1 MSFLQNLQPHYVH
14 SMYITAMLFLKEVCL
29 YLVINQGVISAQ
41 FTVINSLQEII
52 LKPWR
57 KIPSIKAVI
66 CFKKKKKKK
75 SLHSSIYL
83 YSTFNHPYK
92 KMTGWIQHTEDNI

>member
-1 MSFLQNLQPHYVH
+1 MMSFLQNLQPHYVH

-66 CFKKKKKKK
+66 CFKKKKKQ
-75 SLHSSIYL
+75 IVA
-83 YSTFNHPYK
+83 
-92 KMTGWIQHTEDNI
+92 

>member
-1 MSFLQNLQPHYVH
+1 MMSFLQNLQPHYVH

-66 CFKKKKKKK
+66 CFKKKKKTNRCIVAFIYIAHLIIHTKK
-75 SLHSSIYL
+75 
-83 YSTFNHPYK
+83 
-92 KMTGWIQHTEDNI
+92 

>member
-1 MSFLQNLQPHYVH
+1 MMSFLQNLQPHYVH

-57 KIPSIKAVI
+57 KILSIKTVT
-66 CFKKKKKKK
+66 CLRKKKKENRCIVAFIYIAHLIIHTKK
-75 SLHSSIYL
+75 
-83 YSTFNHPYK
+83 
-92 KMTGWIQHTEDNI
+92 

>member
-1 MSFLQNLQPHYVH
+1 MMSFLQNLQPHYVH

-57 KIPSIKAVI
+57 KTPSIKAVI

-75 SLHSSIYL
+75 IVA
-83 YSTFNHPYK
+83 
-92 KMTGWIQHTEDNI
+92 

>member
-14 SMYITAMLFLKEVCL
+14 SMYITAKLFLKEVCH

-52 LKPWR
+52 LKPWSEALEWDT
-57 KIPSIKAVI
+57 KQKNDYM
-66 CFKKKKKKK
+66 
-75 SLHSSIYL
+75 L
-83 YSTFNHPYK
+83 
-92 KMTGWIQHTEDNI
+92 